1 MASACSSST
10 ASNNGTSSAVTQLF
24 TLEPTP
30 DRNTLQKTAT
40 GYLATLLADPAN
52 QEITLVKVDPAV
64 VSNKTQ
70 ELAVTLPNGQTAQ
83 FLLRDYNTI
92 TPGIEGWVGYRPS
105 AWKQAHPTSAAE
117 IDNDPFYYLSL
128 TRDGEKL
135 VGSVTVEGQLYRIEY
150 VSPGQYALLKVDET
164 KLPPSAEPIELGGPA
179 HADKT
184 IGKQPMSARSFIR
197 VLFVTTNEARSKYP
211 NYKASLANALQ
222 DANQHMINSQ
232 VPITYE
238 IAGYYDANHAEAG
251 RTMAAQMHEFSNTT
265 KGFGQEIYTLR
276 GTLRAD
282 LASLYISGGEFCGLG
297 KLAVDNQRN
306 GLSTISCV
314 HSLSHELGHNMGAHH
329 NWEAGDEEGNPT
341 YMFGYRQTAVAP
353 RFSTQMSYG
362 CSPAC
367 PRIPYYSNPRLT
379 YQGLPLGTVRN
390 HDVARRFNERRE
402 IVENIFPPADTLSM
416 KLFSQENFQGDS
428 CEIFN
433 IHRMAVSIS
442 SQCGNQ
448 PVRSFKVSGYR
459 AAANVCLYDQ
469 SGARHVCYAGGAS
482 SPRSFEVANVDQAGA
497 PPTFVRS
504 QKGSALSGAAVDLL
518 YGDDAISLFA
528 GADFT
533 NPLCS
538 FALHEKEYVVADSPG
553 CPPDAGGKAR
563 SAKIFHQL
571 TPGGQLSGKQ
581 WCFFNGDRS
590 RTLCFKGAYWGKF
603 GVANFDSV
611 QGIPPEIVRT
621 QSGGYMNGSVYRVK
635 AEIVSVP

>member
-1 MASACSSST
+1 MNKHICRALVLGASLTMASACSSST

-105 AWKQAHPTSAAE
+105 AWKQVHPTSAAE

-297 KLAVDNQRN
+297 QLAVNNQRN

-402 IVENIFPPADTLSM
+402 IVENIFPPVYKPVTLTLYEYDSSSGRSCSM
-416 KLFSQENFQGDS
+416 TLENLDMKG
-428 CEIFN
+428 
-433 IHRMAVSIS
+433 
-442 SQCGNQ
+442 
-448 PVRSFKVSGYR
+448 P
-459 AAANVCLYDQ
+459 CLQ
-469 SGARHVCYAGGAS
+469 
-482 SPRSFEVANVDQAGA
+482 
-497 PPTFVRS
+497 
-504 QKGSALSGAAVDLL
+504 
-518 YGDDAISLFA
+518 
-528 GADFT
+528 
-533 NPLCS
+533 
-538 FALHEKEYVVADSPG
+538 
-553 CPPDAGGKAR
+553 AR
-563 SAKIFHQL
+563 SA
-571 TPGGQLSGKQ
+571 
-581 WCFFNGDRS
+581 R
-590 RTLCFKGAYWGKF
+590 
-603 GVANFDSV
+603 V
-611 QGIPPEIVRT
+611 QGAAAGSKLCIGNSQATNESCYTVVTSNDDYNVSNLDNPQNLPTSVRHLKVGAGAIGNT
-621 QSGGYMNGSVYRVK
+621 NQVRYQRF
-635 AEIVSVP
+635 